1 VTLTR
6 VLRLIAVAIAIGGVA
21 DPAWTRSRPV
31 TQPVRLTVIDRP
43 TLDLPGPSGTRR
55 EMALTSAETLRN
67 QLASAFDVTVQ
78 RVDDVR
84 AAACTDGGACVL
96 IGDGPVPNAI
106 PESAII
112 LGGVSVA
119 APLAP
124 NVAIAKIDGPLT
136 AGLAAAASV
145 RVHLRGVGVAGTSR
159 IDVIDEDIVV
169 GSAEHQWTP
178 ASGAGED
185 AAVDVSWV
193 PLAAGARR
201 LRIAVSVIDGEAA
214 AIDNVADVG
223 AVVRPE
229 PIPVLIYEPEAAWSG
244 TFIRRA
250 IERDSRFALQ
260 GGTRLAPSISV
271 AHAGQRALT
280 AAGLARAR
288 LVVIASPHAL
298 NENEVALLER
308 FARVG
313 GGSVALLFDRR
324 PEGPALRLLPAIL
337 ASRELTSPQAVGPLN
352 VMELVTFGAAPGI
365 TTLAAHDNQPVIVS
379 RAMGRGR
386 IVISGALDA
395 WRFRDNDRFT
405 TFWIGV
411 LNDAALAAGSRLD
424 LQVTPTL
431 LAPGDTAEVT
441 VRWHGFDVSLEDLR
455 ATAYLGCGSE
465 RVPVRLWPTGRP
477 GVVRGTIAA
486 EREGGC
492 EVTASLTGEES
503 VSASTPLVIAN
514 ELLPIRADGPGL
526 AQALASHGAPVYKF
540 GEEAQLADAIRAQM
554 RVEHAPQ
561 ETHPFRSPWWVIPF
575 SLALAS
581 EWWVRRAAGLR

>member
-1 VTLTR
+1 MTLTR

-31 TQPVRLTVIDRP
+31 TQPVRLSVIDRP
-43 TLDLPGPSGTRR
+43 TLDLPGAIGTRR
-55 EMALTSAETLRN
+55 ETALTSAEKLRS
-67 QLASAFDVTVQ
+67 LLTSDFDVTVQ
-78 RVDDVR
+78 RVDDGR
-84 AAACTDGGACVL
+84 ASACSDGSACVL

-106 PESAII
+106 PDGATV

-124 NVAIAKIDGPLT
+124 NVAIARIDAPLT

-169 GSAEHQWTP
+169 GSAEHQWMP

-185 AAVDVSWV
+185 AAVDVAWV
-193 PLAAGARR
+193 PLAAGARQ

-223 AVVRPE
+223 AVVRTE

-280 AAGLARAR
+280 AAGLAQAR
-288 LVVIASPHAL
+288 LVVIAAPHAL
-298 NENEVALLER
+298 KENEVALLER
-308 FARVG
+308 FTRVG

-324 PEGPALRLLPAIL
+324 PEGPVLRLLPAIV
-337 ASRELTSPQAVGPLN
+337 ASRELTSPQAVGPLS
-352 VMELVTFGAAPGI
+352 VTELVTFSTAAGI
-365 TTLAAHDNQPVIVS
+365 TTLAAHDNQPVVVS
-379 RAMGRGR
+379 RPLGRGR

-395 WRFRDNDRFT
+395 WRFRDSNRFT

-411 LNDAALAAGSRLD
+411 LNDAALAAGRRLD
-424 LQVTPTL
+424 LRVTPTL
-431 LAPGDTAEVT
+431 LAPGDTADVT
-441 VRWHGFDVSLEDLR
+441 LRWHGFDVPLEDLR
-455 ATAYLGCGSE
+455 ATAHLACGSE
-465 RVPVRLWPTGRP
+465 RVGVRLWPTGRP
-477 GVVRGTIAA
+477 GVVSGTIAA
-486 EREGGC
+486 EREGRC
-492 EVTASLTGEES
+492 EVTATLTGEES
-503 VSASTPLVIAN
+503 VSASAPVLIAN
-514 ELLPIRADGPGL
+514 ERHADPRRRCRLRAN
-526 AQALASHGAPVYKF
+526 A
-540 GEEAQLADAIRAQM
+540 GE
-554 RVEHAPQ
+554 P
-561 ETHPFRSPWWVIPF
+561 
-575 SLALAS
+575 
-581 EWWVRRAAGLR
+581 RRARVRIR